1 MNCFMFP
8 GQPLSLATPQPDD
21 ADFAEIARMTEER
34 SSLDL
39 AALSWTRE
47 PHSENVKLQVYGAA
61 MSLYRNRCLA
71 REGVSPGIIAEHS
84 MGIYGALAA
93 CGAIAE
99 EDALELVW
107 RIGVCFS
114 RMGEV
119 KEYSLGCVIGLTL
132 EPLATIAA
140 NNGVYMA
147 NLNTSRHFLLS
158 GETRGIDGAM
168 AEALATGAFSAR
180 AFPCDAPLHTPLM
193 EEVAAPLTEI
203 CGEIRYREPAVP
215 LLDHI
220 EQKLLCAAAIPGF
233 MVRELMLPVY
243 WERSYLALKGRGV
256 GRFIEVGSGDSLRKY
271 NRWVDS
277 ETGSGS

>member
-8 GQPLSLATPQPDD
+8 GQPLSLATTPPED
-21 ADFAEIARMTEER
+21 ADFAVIARMTEEIT
-34 SSLDL
+34 SLDL
-39 AALSWTRE
+39 TALAWTKSA
-47 PHSENVKLQVYGAA
+47 HSENVKLQLHGAA

-84 MGIYGALAA
+84 MGIYAALAA

-99 EDALELVW
+99 EDAMELVY

-114 RMGEV
+114 RMGEQ
-119 KEYSLGCVIGLTL
+119 EAYALGCVIGLTL
-132 EPLATIAA
+132 EPLSAIAA
-140 NNGVYMA
+140 NNRVYLA

-158 GETRGIDGAM
+158 GASSGMEGAM
-168 AEALATGAFSAR
+168 AEALAAGAFSAR
-180 AFPCDAPLHTPLM
+180 VFPCDAPLHTPLM

-203 CGEIRYREPAVP
+203 CGEIRYREPALP

-220 EQKLLCAAAIPGF
+220 EQKLLCAAEIPTF

-243 WERSYLALKGRGV
+243 WERSYLALKASGV
-256 GRFIEVGSGDSLRKY
+256 VKFIEVGSGDSLRKY
-271 NRWVDS
+271 NRWIDS
-277 ETGSGS
+277 ETRSGS

>member
-21 ADFAEIARMTEER
+21 GDFAGIARMTEER
-34 SSLDL
+34 TSLDL
-39 AALSWTRE
+39 TALAWTRE
-47 PHSENVKLQVYGAA
+47 AHSENVKLQVYGTA

-71 REGVSPGIIAEHS
+71 REGVRPAIIAEHS

-99 EDALELVW
+99 EDALELVY

-119 KEYSLGCVIGLTL
+119 NEYSLGCVIGLTL
-132 EPLATIAA
+132 EPLSAIAA

-158 GETRGIDGAM
+158 GEARGMDGAM
-168 AEALATGAFSAR
+168 AEALAGGAFSAR
-180 AFPCDAPLHTPLM
+180 AFSCDAPLHTPLM

-220 EQKLLCAAAIPGF
+220 EQKVLSAEEIPTF
-233 MVRELMLPVY
+233 MFRELMLPVY
-243 WERSYLALKGRGV
+243 WERSYLALKASGV
-256 GRFIEVGSGDSLRKY
+256 VKFIEVGSGDSLRKY
-271 NRWVDS
+271 NRWIDS
-277 ETGSGS
+277 ETRSGS

>member
-8 GQPLSLATPQPDD
+8 GQPLSPATTPTEDE
-21 ADFAEIARMTEER
+21 DFAGIARMTEEIA
-34 SSLDL
+34 SLDL
-39 AALSWTRE
+39 ATLSWTKSA
-47 PHSENVKLQVYGAA
+47 HSENVKLQVHGAA

-71 REGVSPGIIAEHS
+71 REGVNPAIVAEHS
-84 MGIYGALAA
+84 MGIYAALAA

-99 EDALELVW
+99 EDAMELVY

-132 EPLATIAA
+132 EPLAAIAA

-158 GETRGIDGAM
+158 GEAGGIADAM
-168 AEALATGAFSAR
+168 AEALATGAFSAK

-193 EEVAAPLTEI
+193 EELSSPLTVI
-203 CGEIRYREPAVP
+203 CGDIRYREPAVP

-220 EQKLLCAAAIPGF
+220 GQKPLCAAEIPAF
-233 MVRELMLPVY
+233 LVRELMLPVY
-243 WERSYLALKGRGV
+243 WERSYLALKASGV
-256 GRFIEVGSGDSLRKY
+256 EKFIEVGSGDSLRKY
-271 NRWVDS
+271 NRWIDS
-277 ETGSGS
+277 ENRSGS

>member
-8 GQPLSLATPQPDD
+8 GQPLSFTTPQPDD
-21 ADFAEIARMTEER
+21 ADFAGIARMTEEIT
-34 SSLDL
+34 SLDL
-39 AALSWTRE
+39 ATLAWTKSA
-47 PHSENVKLQVYGAA
+47 HSENVKLQLHGAA

-84 MGIYGALAA
+84 MGIYAALAA

-99 EDALELVW
+99 EDAMELVY

-132 EPLATIAA
+132 EPLAAIAA

-158 GETRGIDGAM
+158 GEAGGIAGAM
-168 AEALATGAFSAR
+168 AEALATGAFSAK

-193 EEVAAPLTEI
+193 EELAAPLKEI
-203 CGEIRYREPAVP
+203 CGAIRYHEPAVP
-215 LLDHI
+215 LLEHI
-220 EQKLLCAAAIPGF
+220 GQKLLCAVEIPIF
-233 MVRELMLPVY
+233 MIRELMLPVY
-243 WERSYLALKGRGV
+243 WERSYLALKSSGV

-271 NRWVDS
+271 NRWIDS
-277 ETGSGS
+277 ETRSGS